1 MSKYKRFIHNG
12 MDFMSHFGYFVA
24 LILIMMANNHDAT
37 IMWRVI
43 EILGYIMAFCSSF
56 CVVDHYFRKFTSG
69 RLDIVIDDQENIVE
83 IKKLSMNIPVEEL
96 VEYHDIPIK
105 MGCIKK

>member
-24 LILIMMANNHDAT
+24 LTLIVMANNNDAT

-43 EILGYIMAFCSSF
+43 EILGYIMVFCSSF

-96 VEYHDIPIK
+96 IEYHDIPIK
-105 MGCIKK
+105 IGIKK

>member
-1 MSKYKRFIHNG
+1 MSKHKRFINNC
-12 MDFMSHFGYFVA
+12 MDFMSHFGYFIA
-24 LILIMMANNHDAT
+24 LIIIIMANNNDTT

-43 EILGYIMAFCSSF
+43 EILGYIMVFCSSF
-56 CVVDHYFRKFTSG
+56 CVVNHYFRKFTSG

-96 VEYHDIPIK
+96 IEHHDIPIK
-105 MGCIKK
+105 IGRIKK

>member
-24 LILIMMANNHDAT
+24 LVLIMMANNNGAT

-43 EILGYIMAFCSSF
+43 EVLGYIMVFCSSF

-69 RLDIVIDDQENIVE
+69 RLDIVIDDQEHIVE

-96 VEYHDIPIK
+96 IEYHDIPIK
-105 MGCIKK
+105 IGCIKK

>member
-24 LILIMMANNHDAT
+24 LIFFVMANNHDTT

-43 EILGYIMAFCSSF
+43 EILGYIMVFCSSF

-96 VEYHDIPIK
+96 IEYHDIPIK

>member
-24 LILIMMANNHDAT
+24 LILIMLANNNEAT

-43 EILGYIMAFCSSF
+43 EVLGYITVFFSSF
-56 CVVDHYFRKFTSG
+56 CVVDHYFRKFASG
-69 RLDIVIDDQENIVE
+69 RLDIIIDDQENIVE

-96 VEYHDIPIK
+96 IEYHDIPIK
-105 MGCIKK
+105 VGCIKK